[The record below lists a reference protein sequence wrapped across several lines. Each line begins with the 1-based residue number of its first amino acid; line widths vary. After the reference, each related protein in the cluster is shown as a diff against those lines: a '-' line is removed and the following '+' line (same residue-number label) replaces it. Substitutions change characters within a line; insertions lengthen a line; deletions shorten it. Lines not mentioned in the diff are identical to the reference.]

1 LLRISYLLLLIARKE
16 ELEVK
21 RTGTGRR
28 RSFFITSTIKIL
40 LIFFLL
46 DATRRECRAHDIK
59 TSTMWKLKESAIVLR
74 RISSMS
80 RNGVPDAV
88 LNSVKCLIVVPSVRR
103 HQGRI
108 DSDGVATCRKEDSWT
123 PPQSV
128 RFNGSGIGVPS
139 ADLLIFLMTE
149 EAVQAL
155 RAGEFRIEERDAA
168 PAPLVKTNAIPQP
181 ELHTA
186 VLRYELAHASL
197 FSSNVIGTLRF
208 SPQSSVEKSN
218 QSATK
223 NSGAYVS
230 AVTSFVNT
238 IIPTGIVLHH
248 TAVIP
253 GQEKPPRS
261 ERAIDRYHEE
271 RGFEILCSGR
281 LYHVAY
287 HYLIMGNGAVV
298 AGRPE
303 RCEGAH
309 ASGYNSYLGISV
321 VGDFSSHDNPA
332 GERGPEKP
340 TPAQIASLVRLC
352 RRLRTK
358 YRIPFRNI
366 VRHSDISNTQC
377 PGDRFPYKAV
387 LRRLESKPVD

>member
-1 LLRISYLLLLIARKE
+1 
-16 ELEVK
+16 VK
-21 RTGTGRR
+21 CTGTSCGS
-28 RSFFITSTIKIL
+28 SFFFTPTIKIL
-40 LIFFLL
+40 LIFLFL
-46 DATRRECRAHDIK
+46 DATGRECRAHNIK
-59 TSTMWKLKESAIVLR
+59 TSTSWKLKESANVLR

-88 LNSVKCLIVVPSVRR
+88 LNTVKCLIVVPSVRR
-103 HQGRI
+103 HEGRI

-128 RFNGSGIGVPS
+128 RFNGSGIGAPS

-149 EAVQAL
+149 EAAQAL
-155 RAGEFRIEERDAA
+155 RAGEFQIEERDVA
-168 PAPLVKTNAIPQP
+168 PAPLVKTNAIFQR

-186 VLRYELAHASL
+186 VLRYESARVSL
-197 FSSNVIGTLRF
+197 FSSSVIGTIRL
-208 SPQSSVEKSN
+208 SPQTSHEESN
-218 QSATK
+218 QNAKKS
-223 NSGAYVS
+223 SGTYIS

-238 IIPTGIVLHH
+238 ITPTGIVLHH

-261 ERAIDRYHEE
+261 ERAVDRYHEE

-287 HYLIMGNGAVV
+287 HYLIMGNGAVM

-321 VGDFSSHDNPA
+321 VGDFSSRDNPT
-332 GERGPEKP
+332 GTRGPEKP
-340 TPAQIASLVRLC
+340 TRTQIASLVRLC
-352 RRLRTK
+352 RRLRK
-358 YRIPFRNI
+358 RYNIPLQNI
-366 VRHSDISNTQC
+366 VRHSDISNTEC
-377 PGDRFPYKAV
+377 PGDRFPYHAI
-387 LRRLESKPVD
+387 LDQLERKPSRAASPKL